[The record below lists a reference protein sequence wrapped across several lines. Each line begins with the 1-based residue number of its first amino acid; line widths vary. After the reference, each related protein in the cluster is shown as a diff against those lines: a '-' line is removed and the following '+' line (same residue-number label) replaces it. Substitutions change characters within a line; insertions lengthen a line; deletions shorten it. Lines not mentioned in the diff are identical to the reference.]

1 MIWTIVGLSA
11 AALTTFSF
19 IPQVIKTAKM
29 KSAKDISLATILQ
42 MSLGVA
48 LWLVYGVARRDPIII
63 LANGVTLIILIIFLA
78 YYWRYR

>member
-1 MIWTIVGLSA
+1 MIWTIIGLSA

-19 IPQVIKTAKM
+19 VPQVIKTAKM
-29 KSAKDISLATILQ
+29 KSAKDISLVTILQ
-42 MSLGVA
+42 MSLGVT
-48 LWLVYGVARRDPIII
+48 LWLVYGFARRDPIII